1 VKRIVKVALV
11 AVLFALVVPAAQAQ
25 VRENQRVTALPAQT
39 LLHATAPALVD
50 PVRQRRARA
59 IADYQDGL
67 FVGWAGGPILAFLW
81 LWRSG
86 NAARLRDLLRR
97 RLRSPWLHRGAFG
110 AALGVLAMLASLP
123 FAFAWYRITLNVG
136 LTAQPIPAWFL
147 AELLRAGVVALCT
160 AVLVAL
166 VLALVDCTRLWYLAF
181 IGILYAVTL
190 AVVAVEPVLFSP
202 LTSSARPAPA
212 AVVAVGDRFAGVLAT
227 TPVPLS
233 IAGSARH
240 PSSLLSRTS
249 GLGPFA
255 RIQIGDRA
263 LAALTPGELRFLLA
277 RQYAHLRTHD
287 VLILTLA
294 GTTLSIFAAA
304 LAVLVSDR
312 IGFRRDDDAL
322 SRLALVFTFLGV
334 AALLLYPAYNAIQRG
349 IEWNTDR
356 IALAAVGDPAS
367 GVRYF
372 VRRADVDLV
381 ALCGRRSVRWYFES
395 RPRLGSR
402 IAAINHTADPCPP

>member
-1 VKRIVKVALV
+1 M
-11 AVLFALVVPAAQAQ
+11 
-25 VRENQRVTALPAQT
+25 
-39 LLHATAPALVD
+39 
-50 PVRQRRARA
+50 
-59 IADYQDGL
+59 
-67 FVGWAGGPILAFLW
+67 AFLW

-110 AALGVLAMLASLP
+110 AALGALATLASLP
-123 FAFAWYRITLNVG
+123 FAFAWYRITLTVG
-136 LTAQPIPAWFL
+136 LTAQPVSAWFL
-147 AELLRAGVVALCT
+147 GELTRLGVVALCT
-160 AVLVAL
+160 AAVVAL

-190 AVVAVEPVLFSP
+190 AIVAVEPVLFSP
-202 LTSSARPAPA
+202 LTTSDAPA
-212 AVVAVGDRFAGVLAT
+212 SAGIVAVGDQVASALAT
-227 TPVPLS
+227 APVPLS
-233 IAGSARH
+233 IAGSAGH
-240 PSSLLSRTS
+240 PSTLLSRTS

-255 RIQIGDRA
+255 RIQIGNRA

-277 RQYAHLRTHD
+277 RQYAHVRQHD
-287 VLILTLA
+287 VLVLTLA
-294 GTTLSIFAAA
+294 GITLSIFAAA

-334 AALLLYPAYNAIQRG
+334 FALLLYPAYNAIQRG

-356 IALAAVGDPAS
+356 IAMAAVGDPAS
-367 GVRYF
+367 GVRFF
-372 VRRADVDLV
+372 VRLADVDLV
-381 ALCGRRSVRWYFES
+381 ALCGRRSVRWYFEG
-395 RPRLGSR
+395 RPRVGSR